1 MLQLSPTLNVN
12 DEFLFIFHLPRYVV
26 ISVHHIPTQGTL
38 STDPFKE
45 SILDSE
51 GLRSI
56 TTNSILALTDAV
68 QQLPG
73 RQHLVEKLRRY
84 SKLAYEKVI
93 LAGQREDAEF
103 NVLCHGDLWS
113 NNAMFRYSEDGQITH
128 TMLVDFQAGYWT
140 SPLLDVVYALYTSSA
155 AEVTEANWDELMA
168 VYQAHL
174 ERVLILSN
182 WPKAIPTL
190 AEIQEDRRKRGGY
203 AAGEG
208 LMAMAL
214 RNTEIGEGEEFD
226 WFGGEEHNHQ
236 YRVRALLNPQIR
248 DNLEFLLEFFDRYG
262 YFDS

>member
-1 MLQLSPTLNVN
+1 MLTFSFNSIYLMVRNNLRTS
-12 DEFLFIFHLPRYVV
+12 R
-26 ISVHHIPTQGTL
+26 TQGTL
-38 STDPFKE
+38 SIEPFKE
-45 SILDSE
+45 SILASD

-56 TTNSILALTDAV
+56 ITSSILALTDAV

-73 RQHLVEKLRRY
+73 RQHLAEKLRRFSMTGY
-84 SKLAYEKVI
+84 DKV
-93 LAGQREDAEF
+93 LRASERDDAEF

-113 NNAMFRYSEDGQITH
+113 NNAMFRYDENGKITH

-140 SPLLDVVYALYTSSA
+140 SPQVDVAYALYTSSA
-155 AEVTEANWDELMA
+155 GDVTEANWDELMT

-208 LMAMAL
+208 LMAMAM
-214 RNTEIGEGEEFD
+214 RNMEVSEGEEFD
-226 WFGGEEHNHQ
+226 SFGETEQNHQ
-236 YRVRALLNPQIR
+236 YRVRSLLNPQIR
-248 DNLEFLLEFFDRYG
+248 DNLDFLLDFFDRNG

>member
-1 MLQLSPTLNVN
+1 MVR
-12 DEFLFIFHLPRYVV
+12 RYLR
-26 ISVHHIPTQGTL
+26 SSDTQGTL
-38 STDPFKE
+38 SIDTFQE
-45 SILDSE
+45 SILASD

-56 TTNSILALTDAV
+56 ITSSILALTDAV

-73 RQHLVEKLRRY
+73 RQHLAENLRRF
-84 SKLAYEKVI
+84 SSSAYDKVVR
-93 LAGQREDAEF
+93 AGQRDDAEF

-113 NNAMFRYSEDGQITH
+113 NNAMFRYDENGQITH

-140 SPLLDVVYALYTSSA
+140 SPLMDVVYALYTSSA
-155 AEVTEANWDELMA
+155 NTVTEVNWDELMA

-208 LMAMAL
+208 LMAMAM
-214 RNTEIGEGEEFD
+214 RNVEVGEGEEFHS
-226 WFGGEEHNHQ
+226 FGETEQNHQ

-248 DNLEFLLEFFDRYG
+248 DNLDFLLDFFDRNG
-262 YFDS
+262 YFNS